1 MKTQKQIEW
10 IYRIYKSID
19 NICKI
24 ELKLV
29 QLGTPFDSILLKEFV
44 PNKLNDVDILFGIYQ
59 MIEKYKTDAIRLEL
73 TTIDCDLCSITIRL
87 IKTKEGE

>member
-10 IYRIYKSID
+10 IYRVYKSID

-29 QLGTPFDSILLKEFV
+29 QLSTPFDPILLKEFV

-59 MIEKYKTDAIRLEL
+59 MIEKYKTDAIRIEI
-73 TTIDCDLCSITIRL
+73 TRIDCDLCNFSIKL
-87 IKTKEGE
+87 IKTKEGV